1 MSLISAGSISLDSTF
16 NLTHLCLG
24 PNLALKGML
33 STLYGSATP
42 VNFASW
48 MGFAVPIMLVNL
60 VLTWAWLQ
68 LYFMGPPWAKSR
80 NHMTPSIKWLKWAF
94 KGTGARDGL

>member
-1 MSLISAGSISLDSTF
+1 
-16 NLTHLCLG
+16 
-24 PNLALKGML
+24 ML

-60 VLTWAWLQ
+60 LLTWAWLQ

-80 NHMTPSIKWLKWAF
+80 NHMTSSIKWTF

>member
-1 MSLISAGSISLDSTF
+1 MSEKTISRYCPFNSTM
-16 NLTHLCLG
+16 CLG

-80 NHMTPSIKWLKWAF
+80 NHMTPSMK
-94 KGTGARDGL
+94 